1 MFGMFF
7 KGAQQDLRGAIENVL
22 EKGWVCPIRENND
35 SDYYSISRDEIV
47 IRGRERFLDDSEY
60 FGTLTH
66 LMAHSVNCF
75 EGKSILSTDR
85 YVREEMVC
93 ECCSAMLL
101 SMMGLEKTMN
111 DDSRFY
117 KKLMEKYW
125 NNAGERE
132 MIENEVKERFFA
144 VLKALN
150 GN

>member
-7 KGAQQDLRGAIENVL
+7 KGAQQNLRGAIENVL
-22 EKGWVCPIRENND
+22 EKGWVCPIRENKD

-47 IRGRERFLDDSEY
+47 IRGRDRFLDDSGY

-75 EGKSILSTDR
+75 EGKSILSTDD
-85 YVREEMVC
+85 YAREEMVC
-93 ECCSAMLL
+93 EYCSAMLL
-101 SMMGLEKTMN
+101 SMIGLEKTMN
-111 DDSRFY
+111 DDSRIY
-117 KKLMEKYW
+117 KELMEKYW